1 MVTPVGTSVYAPFV
15 GDRLAAP
22 RRSQWARRA
31 VVALAL
37 TLFAASS
44 ALAQTTRTVTAA
56 WDANT
61 DTLTRGY
68 IVYYGTA
75 SGSYQWSHDA
85 GMQTSTPLTLNV
97 GSQYFFV
104 VRAYDAT
111 SNLGPASNEATFDLR
126 TAAPTATITATLS
139 GTSAVVTWSTTN
151 AVSATIN
158 GTAVA
163 LSGTT
168 TVPVSATTTFTIVA
182 TNAAGAT
189 VTRSATV
196 TVTAP
201 SPTANLTA
209 TLQGGNTAV
218 LTWSTT
224 NATTATINGAAVALS
239 GTASVPV
246 SATTTFTLV
255 ARAANGTTATRSAT
269 VTVTP
274 PPAPVP
280 TAALTASLQN
290 GTTAVLNWTTTNATS
305 ATINGTAVA
314 VNGTV
319 SVPVA
324 ATTTYTLVA
333 TGAGGSATSSA
344 TVTVTPPVSTVPNA
358 PTNTT
363 STVSGTLVRI
373 GWRAPASGPA
383 LTSYRLDV
391 GTKSGTSNIVS
402 GLNVGNVLAV
412 SGNLPRGRYFVRV
425 RAANAA
431 GASAASPETNFWVGK
446 RLLSPTGFNVRWVG
460 STAVFTW
467 TQPVAD
473 AADVEA
479 PSGYVLEAGTT
490 PGEASISVPV
500 GNVTSFSAPV
510 PSGTYYVRV
519 KGVGEGA
526 ESDPTQELIL
536 TPPGAPGAP
545 TALTESGSAATVTLR
560 WQAPASGG
568 AVTAYQIEAGSA
580 PGLSN
585 LAVVQTGN
593 IQSFSTPIP
602 AGTYYVRVRALN
614 GSGPGPVSNEVVV
627 RR

>member
-1 MVTPVGTSVYAPFV
+1 MIRSSKATAL
-15 GDRLAAP
+15 LAATLCM
-22 RRSQWARRA
+22 SIGWVLAGCARRA
-31 VVALAL
+31 PATEHEAYIWQRQWTPAVVAAVSLQQSVFAGWRVLGLQVIGSQKLVIRPDLEALASSARLVRLVVRIEGARGPLAVPELMASLSPLVDEWRGAGLDLSGIEIDHDCATAALDDYASWLRELRGAMPRELKLSITALPSWLDSPALEQLLAAVDDSVLQVHAVQRPDRALFDAARARAWTLAYAARTVHPFALAL
-37 TLFAASS
+37 PAYSVRVDTD
-44 ALAQTTRTVTAA
+44 AQGRVRAV
-56 WDANT
+56 DAEA
-61 DTLTRGY
+61 DIERSG
-68 IVYYGTA
+68 A
-75 SGSYQWSHDA
+75 SGRE
-85 GMQTSTPLTLNV
+85 L
-97 GSQYFFV
+97 
-104 VRAYDAT
+104 RADPREVAK
-111 SNLGPASNEATFDLR
+111 LLRELADDGPEH
-126 TAAPTATITATLS
+126 LS
-139 GTSAVVTWSTTN
+139 GYLWFRLP
-151 AVSATIN
+151 
-158 GTAVA
+158 VA
-163 LSGTT
+163 GDRRSWSGTT
-168 TVPVSATTTFTIVA
+168 
-182 TNAAGAT
+182 
-189 VTRSATV
+189 
-196 TVTAP
+196 
-201 SPTANLTA
+201 L
-209 TLQGGNTAV
+209 
-218 LTWSTT
+218 
-224 NATTATINGAAVALS
+224 AAVIGGQALE
-239 GTASVPV
+239 ARFVV
-246 SATTTFTLV
+246 ESA
-255 ARAANGTTATRSAT
+255 
-269 VTVTP
+269 
-274 PPAPVP
+274 
-280 TAALTASLQN
+280 
-290 GTTAVLNWTTTNATS
+290 
-305 ATINGTAVA
+305 IN
-314 VNGTV
+314 
-319 SVPVA
+319 
-324 ATTTYTLVA
+324 
-333 TGAGGSATSSA
+333 AGGSATSSA

-363 STVSGTLVRI
+363 STVNGTLVRI

-383 LTSYRLDV
+383 VTSYRLDV
-391 GTKSGTSNIVS
+391 GTKSGASNIAS

-425 RAANAA
+425 RAANTA
-431 GASAASPETNFWVGK
+431 GVSSASSETNFWIGK

-580 PGLSN
+580 PGLSD

-593 IQSFSTPIP
+593 IRSFSTPIP